1 MGIDQVI
8 ARLRRTPELLSR
20 ITRWET
26 IPARDPQSAPVPA
39 DVPPALQGALRSRG
53 IDTLYSHQ
61 AEAWRHARA
70 GRNVIVTTP
79 TASGKTLCYNL
90 PVLSDLLEGDG
101 RRALYLFPTKALSQD
116 QVAELTDLLGR
127 LPKRINAYT
136 YDGDTPVSVRRRLR
150 ESGDLVVSNPYMLH
164 TGILPNHP
172 KWSDFFRGLRWVVLD
187 EAHVYRGVFGSHVA
201 NVIRRLKRVAGHYG
215 ARPVFLL
222 SSATLRNPV
231 ELAERVLE
239 DRVTL
244 VDRSGAPTGEKHFLV
259 WNPPLLNRVAG
270 VRGAALEEA
279 RRLAELLRGV
289 QSIWFLR
296 SRTGVE
302 VMTKYLKD
310 LYARSG
316 DDPEKVRGYRGGYL
330 PDLRREIE
338 AGLRA
343 GRIEAVAATNALEL
357 GIDIGSLDASVLVG
371 YPGTVASA
379 WQQAGRA
386 GRRRGSSLA
395 VLIARNAPVDQYVAE
410 HPEYLFE
417 GSAEAAALDPD
428 NLVIRA
434 NHLKC
439 SAFEL
444 PFRDGDRFGGA
455 PGTAEILEHLE
466 KRSRILH
473 HAEGLYHWAADAYP
487 AEGVSLNAAD
497 VDNFVIHDLESGR
510 AMGEVDRPSAITEIH
525 PGAVYGLLGDTYL
538 IEKMEWAE
546 RRAYARAADLDY
558 YTQALT
564 STDVRVTRVDREEE
578 RGVWRAYA
586 GEVVARTVATVYKKI
601 RFYTGE
607 NVGAGEIHLPEEEME
622 TTAFWFTL
630 DPGAAARAGLLEGDG
645 ARALPGLANVFR
657 GVTPL
662 LVRCDPGD
670 VRSACEIRSPLYLR
684 PALFLFDRIPGGV
697 GLAEQ
702 LHALHPDLFEA
713 GRELVARCPCE
724 IGCPSCVGPP
734 GEVGAEGKR
743 VARAVLAALTG
754 RGA

>member
-1 MGIDQVI
+1 
-8 ARLRRTPELLSR
+8 
-20 ITRWET
+20 
-26 IPARDPQSAPVPA
+26 
-39 DVPPALQGALRSRG
+39 
-53 IDTLYSHQ
+53 
-61 AEAWRHARA
+61 
-70 GRNVIVTTP
+70 
-79 TASGKTLCYNL
+79 
-90 PVLSDLLEGDG
+90 
-101 RRALYLFPTKALSQD
+101 
-116 QVAELTDLLGR
+116 
-127 LPKRINAYT
+127 
-136 YDGDTPVSVRRRLR
+136 
-150 ESGDLVVSNPYMLH
+150 
-164 TGILPNHP
+164 
-172 KWSDFFRGLRWVVLD
+172 
-187 EAHVYRGVFGSHVA
+187 
-201 NVIRRLKRVAGHYG
+201 
-215 ARPVFLL
+215 
-222 SSATLRNPV
+222 
-231 ELAERVLE
+231 
-239 DRVTL
+239 
-244 VDRSGAPTGEKHFLV
+244 
-259 WNPPLLNRVAG
+259 
-270 VRGAALEEA
+270 
-279 RRLAELLRGV
+279 
-289 QSIWFLR
+289 
-296 SRTGVE
+296 
-302 VMTKYLKD
+302 MTKYLKD
-310 LYARSG
+310 LYARAG

-371 YPGTVASA
+371 WPGTVASA

-386 GRRRGSSLA
+386 GRRSGTSLA

-473 HAEGLYHWAADAYP
+473 HDGGLYHWAADAYP

-497 VDNFVIHDLESGR
+497 VDNFVIHDLDSGR

-525 PGAVYGLLGDTYL
+525 PGAVYGLLGDTFL

-578 RGVWRAYA
+578 RGVWRAYS
-586 GEVVARTVATVYKKI
+586 GEVVARTVAPVYKKI

-630 DPGAAARAGLLEGDG
+630 DPDAATRAGLLEGDG
-645 ARALPGLANVFR
+645 ARALPGLANVLR
-657 GVTPL
+657 GVAPL

-702 LHALHPDLFEA
+702 LYALHPDLFAA
-713 GRELVARCPCE
+713 GWELVARCPCE
-724 IGCPSCVGPP
+724 IGCPSCTGPP
-734 GEVGAEGKR
+734 GEVGADGKR

-754 RGA
+754 REA